1 MNAFDIKKQEML
13 AQLKRIRE
21 ECEIL
26 IKRTYI
32 YREDLLKVN
41 TEEEAREFDRT
52 HDLEEGL
59 IYIRLFD

>member
-13 AQLKRIRE
+13 TQLKRIRE

-59 IYIRLFD
+59 IYISLFD